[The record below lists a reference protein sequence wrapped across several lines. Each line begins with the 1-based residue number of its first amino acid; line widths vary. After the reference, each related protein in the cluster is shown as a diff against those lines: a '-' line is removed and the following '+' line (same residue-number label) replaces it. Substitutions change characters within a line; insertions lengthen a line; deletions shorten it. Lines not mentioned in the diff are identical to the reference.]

1 MTISTRIL
9 LGSQPYLAPPPS
21 VAFMLTGTLED
32 KGQYA
37 MTMAASNA
45 MTINPT
51 IYKDPLYPSSLYL
64 ATNSYASYTNAI
76 EPTVWPVDFTYEC
89 TVRVMVDNQCTV
101 TEIKKGNTNSF
112 RVGLQGRRFSLE
124 LGSVVGTTLGSVLT
138 ADTWNH
144 FAVAGDAAAGV
155 MRTFVNG
162 VSTGAYSFSQFN
174 FVFSGG
180 TVNIGGIGYTPNCYI
195 GGVRLMIGTC
205 LYKTAFTVP
214 ATTLFPV

>member
-1 MTISTRIL
+1 MISNKLLASTQERIE
-9 LGSQPYLAPPPS
+9 PPPA

-37 MTMAASNA
+37 MPVAESNA
-45 MTINPT
+45 MTVNNAM
-51 IYKDPLYPSSLYL
+51 YRDPAYPSSLYL
-64 ATNSYASYTNAI
+64 SSNSYVSYTNVI

-101 TEIKKGNTNSF
+101 SEIKKGNTNSF

-124 LGSVVGTTLGSVLT
+124 LGSATGTTLGPVLT
-138 ADTWNH
+138 ANTWNH
-144 FAVAGDAAAGV
+144 FTVAGDFVAGI

-162 VSTGAYSFSQFN
+162 VATGAYDFSQFN

-180 TVNIGGIGYTPNCYI
+180 TINVGALGYTPNCYI
-195 GGVRLMIGTC
+195 GGVRLMMGTC
-205 LYKTAFTVP
+205 LYKTDFTVP
-214 ATTLFPV
+214 SNKLFPI